1 MLFYPYLKLGFKK
14 IIGAILQLEARLV
27 LNKYQPKIVGVTGSV
42 GKTSTKEAVATVLA
56 THFRVGKSEKSY
68 NSELGVPLTILGSH
82 SAWNDPLGWLEIMSH
97 GLMLIL
103 FRQTYPEWLV
113 LEVGADH
120 PGDIKQIASWIKF
133 DVAVLTRLPEIP
145 VHIEFFKS
153 KDQLIEEKSYLV
165 KTLPVTATA
174 ILNFDDEVVK
184 ALADSTKAKVIA
196 YGFNPQATVLAS
208 NDQLL
213 YASDQIDGL
222 TFKIDYQGDSLPVR
236 LHGVLGRHQISAAL
250 AAFAVGASQGLN
262 PVLMSGALEKLVL
275 PPGRLRLIPGI
286 KDSILLDDT
295 YNASPAAME
304 AGLDVLQEI
313 KVAGKKIAVLGDM
326 LELGSYTVEAHRS
339 VGQRVGALVEQLI
352 LVGLRSKFIGEG
364 AELAG
369 LNPKNIHHFDDAVSA
384 GKYLQKIIKIGNV
397 VYLKGS
403 QGMRLEKVVEEVMA
417 EPEKREELLC
427 RQEGEWRK
435 R

>member
-1 MLFYPYLKLGFKK
+1 MLFYTYFKLTCRK
-14 IIGAILQLEARLV
+14 IIGAILQMEARLV
-27 LNKYQPKIVGVTGSV
+27 LNKYQPKIVGITGSV
-42 GKTSTKEAVATVLA
+42 GKTSTKEAVAVVLA
-56 THFRVGKSEKSY
+56 SHFPVRKSEKSY
-68 NSELGVPLTILGSH
+68 NSELGVPLTILGSQ
-82 SAWNDPLGWLEIMSH
+82 SAWSDPLGWIEIMTH
-97 GLMLIL
+97 GLMLLL

-120 PGDIKQIASWIKF
+120 PGDIKKIASWIKF
-133 DVAVLTRLPEIP
+133 DIAILTRLPEIP

-153 KDQLIEEKSYLV
+153 KEQLIEEKSYLI
-165 KTLPVTATA
+165 KTLTPSAWA
-174 ILNFDDEVVK
+174 IFNFDDEVVK
-184 ALADSTKAKVIA
+184 ALASSTKAQVVS
-196 YGFNPQATVLAS
+196 YGFNPQATVMAS

-213 YASDQIDGL
+213 YQEDKIDGL

-262 PVLMSGALEKLVL
+262 PVLMSEALGKLVL
-275 PPGRLRLIPGI
+275 PAGRLRLIPGI
-286 KDSILLDDT
+286 KDSVLLDDT

-304 AGLDVLQEI
+304 AGLDVLEEI
-313 KVAGKKIAVLGDM
+313 KSDGIKIAVLGDM
-326 LELGSYTVEAHRS
+326 LELGSYTVETHRA
-339 VGQRVGALVEQLI
+339 VGSRVAKIAEQLI
-352 LVGLRSKFIGEG
+352 LVGLRSKFMAEG
-364 AELAG
+364 AQGAG
-369 LNPKNIHHFDDAVSA
+369 LAPKNIHHFDDAVAA
-384 GKYLQKIIKIGNV
+384 GKYLQKIIKAGDV

-417 EPEKREELLC
+417 EPERREELLC